1 MTTLFHGVSF
11 HLAHPITV
19 QVKGV
24 TFASKRNF
32 YLSGHGLGIYIFQ
45 KFAVKF
51 PAHEQIIPVKC
62 NQIPPPRAAHC
73 SVKYL
78 KAGPR
83 KGTIKISPNKTL
95 QSLFIN
101 VAASPKIHVPVT
113 SAIICFD
120 QSIRVTLH
128 RIQKPLQESPHF
140 VRLSITVLSK
150 GYKESQFY
158 NLTVIVANEPYTNQL
173 YLQKSTWFLFTSVYF
188 DTTVS

>member
-1 MTTLFHGVSF
+1 MGWGFD
-11 HLAHPITV
+11 
-19 QVKGV
+19 
-24 TFASKRNF
+24 
-32 YLSGHGLGIYIFQ
+32 IFQ
-45 KFAVKF
+45 KFAFKF
-51 PAHEQIIPVKC
+51 PAHGQIIPVKC
-62 NQIPPPRAAHC
+62 NQIPPPQAAH
-73 SVKYL
+73 VKYL
-78 KAGPR
+78 KAGPK
-83 KGTIKISPNKTL
+83 KGTIKISLNKTL

-158 NLTVIVANEPYTNQL
+158 NLTVIVANDPYTNQL
-173 YLQKSTWFLFTSVYF
+173 YLQKSTSFLFTSVCF
-188 DTTVS
+188 DTTLS